1 MTKTHHEFF
10 PINLCDESLL
20 FHSRVHALSD
30 NEYPDTWIKR
40 EDESS
45 FGISGSK
52 KRKYASLIPFLKKN
66 KFDCVGV
73 IGGSNSNN
81 VIGLVQ
87 LLIENQLNFK
97 LFLKTNNSIANS
109 GNGFLLSL
117 LSKKEKIIFVNQTDW
132 PNVEIIAQDS
142 LKKEY
147 SNFKTIT
154 EGSSCIEAFPGALTM
169 AVDIIKNEKEQHL
182 KFNHVFIDAGTCLM
196 ATALCLEFSKLRKET
211 CIHIVLMAEDETY
224 FSNQLVKTI
233 EWATFYNLNY
243 QLPANYILYKPITA
257 KSFGSVNATVL
268 DKTKEYAQ
276 KYGILTDPIYST
288 KLFMTALNIIKEKKL
303 LGNKLIIHS
312 GGGQSLFGFQDK
324 ILNIK

>member
-10 PINLCDESLL
+10 PKNLCDESLL
-20 FHSRVHALSD
+20 FHSRIHPIPD
-30 NEYPDTWIKR
+30 KEFPDTWIKR

-66 KFDCVGV
+66 KFECIGV

-97 LFLKTNNSIANS
+97 LFLKSNNSIANN

-117 LSKKEKIIFVNQTDW
+117 LTNDDNITWVNQTEW
-132 PNVEIIAQDS
+132 PNVETIAHDC
-142 LKKEY
+142 LKYEY
-147 SNFKTIT
+147 SHFKIIT
-154 EGSSCIEAFPGALTM
+154 EGASCLEAFPGALTL
-169 AVDIIKNEKEQHL
+169 AADILKNEENQRL
-182 KFNHVFIDAGTCLM
+182 KFNHVFVDAGTCLM
-196 ATALCLEFSKLRKET
+196 ATALCLEFSKLKSDT
-211 CIHIVLMAEDETY
+211 CIHIVQMAENEAY
-224 FSNQLVKTI
+224 FSNQLAKTI
-233 EWATFYNLNY
+233 EWASFYNLNF
-243 QLPANYILYKPITA
+243 QLPTNFILYKPITA
-257 KSFGSVNATVL
+257 KSFGSVNATIL

-288 KLFMTALNIIKEKKL
+288 KLFMTALSIIKEKEL

-312 GGGQSLFGFQDK
+312 GGGQSLFGFQNKLFDK
-324 ILNIK
+324 K

>member
-87 LLIENQLNFK
+87 LLIENQ
-97 LFLKTNNSIANS
+97 T
-109 GNGFLLSL
+109 
-117 LSKKEKIIFVNQTDW
+117 
-132 PNVEIIAQDS
+132 
-142 LKKEY
+142 
-147 SNFKTIT
+147 
-154 EGSSCIEAFPGALTM
+154 
-169 AVDIIKNEKEQHL
+169 
-182 KFNHVFIDAGTCLM
+182 
-196 ATALCLEFSKLRKET
+196 FSK
-211 CIHIVLMAEDETY
+211 
-224 FSNQLVKTI
+224 NQ
-233 EWATFYNLNY
+233 
-243 QLPANYILYKPITA
+243 
-257 KSFGSVNATVL
+257 
-268 DKTKEYAQ
+268 
-276 KYGILTDPIYST
+276 
-288 KLFMTALNIIKEKKL
+288 
-303 LGNKLIIHS
+303 
-312 GGGQSLFGFQDK
+312 
-324 ILNIK
+324 